1 MRLRFLGLA
10 CAIALFRS
18 IAIGRLENIVLKEAD
33 GGNKA
38 SWVNVGQAF
47 PRTKAEATDSYVA
60 ERPKSRR
67 TLSWFDPWTQYSDR
81 HRHELVPETRN
92 DLMSRAAI
100 PVTSKTALATMNTTT
115 RNPGSLTGTKTTQA
129 ESAACYQVGSCVL
142 QDSHA
147 KDPYLI
153 SWEICRGMA
162 AAILRTRPSVARC
175 LHAILP
181 EEEKGVVSTTTMT
194 TVHILAMTADIAA
207 C

>member
-1 MRLRFLGLA
+1 MAATKRRGLTLGRLSPEPRRRQRIVMLQKDRSPGALFLGL
-10 CAIALFRS
+10 IHGRNTPTG
-18 IAIGRLENIVLKEAD
+18 IG
-33 GGNKA
+33 
-38 SWVNVGQAF
+38 
-47 PRTKAEATDSYVA
+47 T
-60 ERPKSRR
+60 
-67 TLSWFDPWTQYSDR
+67 SWFLKQ
-81 HRHELVPETRN
+81 EMIL
-92 DLMSRAAI
+92 LSRAAI